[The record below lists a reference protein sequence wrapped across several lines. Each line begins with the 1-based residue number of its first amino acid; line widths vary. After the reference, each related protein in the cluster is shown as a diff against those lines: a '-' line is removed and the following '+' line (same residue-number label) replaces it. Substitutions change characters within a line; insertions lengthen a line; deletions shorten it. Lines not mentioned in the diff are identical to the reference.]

1 MAKKGGNVDK
11 MLCQIYNS
19 RGNLNFDLDE
29 WDEFCEENDLDE
41 EFVSGG
47 RKKQTN
53 KRETY
58 DTDDE

>member
-29 WDEFCEENDLDE
+29 WDEFCEENDLTDE
-41 EFVSGG
+41 FAGG
-47 RKKQTN
+47 TRKRQPAK
-53 KRETY
+53 KDTY
-58 DTDDE
+58 EDDE

>member
-29 WDEFCEENDLDE
+29 WDEFCEENDLNE
-41 EFVSGG
+41 ELVTGTK
-47 RKKQTN
+47 KKQPV
-53 KRETY
+53 KRDYYE
-58 DTDDE
+58 DDE